1 MWLRILKFIE
11 ILSYLYLARKFYG
24 KETEVPTTGLEDDVR
39 KNTVHDSN
47 RSTRSHRASDPSTEE
62 VRDKNS
68 SEDR

>member
-1 MWLRILKFIE
+1 MWVRILKFIE
-11 ILSYLYLARKFYG
+11 ILGYLYFLRKVYG

-39 KNTVHDSN
+39 RDTVHNPN

-68 SEDR
+68 SEDG